1 MSEAHVSAQQS
12 QAGQASWVP
21 TSNVDARRPSDPA
34 GPAAQGPPTAVG
46 LIWRLRDRA
55 TFVALR
61 RSGRRVRRGSI
72 TVLWL
77 PANPTEPTRVAYA
90 VGRGVGSAVVRN
102 RVKRRLRSI
111 VHESRALLLPGAY
124 LIRAAPQAAD
134 QSYGELSA
142 HVSTALRA
150 LPGEPTR

>member
-12 QAGQASWVP
+12 QTGEASRVP
-21 TSNVDARRPSDPA
+21 ASDVDARGPGDPT
-34 GPAAQGPPTAVG
+34 GQAAQGTPSPVR

-61 RSGRRVRRGSI
+61 RSGRRVTRGPI

-90 VGRGVGSAVVRN
+90 VGRGVGPAVVRN
-102 RVKRRLRSI
+102 RLRRRLRAI
-111 VHESRALLLPGAY
+111 IRESRALLL
-124 LIRAAPQAAD
+124 
-134 QSYGELSA
+134 
-142 HVSTALRA
+142 
-150 LPGEPTR
+150 